1 MISTS
6 ESLSA
11 NVNPKFLSLELNFN
25 LVSLDPSFFLRGGFP
40 RLLITLPLQWLVLF
54 NLNVLLMKIWW
65 SCPSW
70 PSWSRYEV
78 AFVQKISC
86 FFQENHGY
94 VKSPPPILKK
104 LIMSINIRNG
114 SFLDMWIMCSI
125 FDVSV
130 KKITSF
136 FRRESF
142 E

>member
-1 MISTS
+1 MK
-6 ESLSA
+6 SLLYKKSH
-11 NVNPKFLSLELNFN
+11 V
-25 LVSLDPSFFLRGGFP
+25 
-40 RLLITLPLQWLVLF
+40 
-54 NLNVLLMKIWW
+54 
-65 SCPSW
+65 
-70 PSWSRYEV
+70 
-78 AFVQKISC
+78 

-94 VKSPPPILKK
+94 VKRPPPILKK